1 MSITATASQVVL
13 NALAAMLE
21 GKIVF
26 TAHDVKL
33 AARKKT
39 KEDGTKETIE
49 HDEVRNIVHT
59 EYTNGE
65 FPVDYNRQDQLELS
79 NGHVAI
85 CYYPDGKVAEDH
97 ENAMYPTNSQSSP
110 VTSPASVVSQ
120 NTTSSTSAAPKTKQ
134 GGSVKDGNGFICSET
149 SKGVINIPDEIV
161 KAVTPNAGS
170 YDIQVDGGG
179 LIYKVADG
187 KGRLRIASSKL
198 GTGSKFRLEVVTN
211 TITVTQI

>member
-26 TAHDVKL
+26 TAHDVKME
-33 AARKKT
+33 ARAKT
-39 KEDGTKETIE
+39 KLAGTDEKIYHED
-49 HDEVRNIVHT
+49 VRSIVHNEFLT
-59 EYTNGE
+59 GE
-65 FPVDYNRQDQLELS
+65 FPDEYNRQDQLELA
-79 NGHVAI
+79 NGQIAI

-97 ENAMYPTNSQSSP
+97 PSAMYPTGSQASPAISPAAAVSQSA
-110 VTSPASVVSQ
+110 TI
-120 NTTSSTSAAPKTKQ
+120 TAPKAKQ
-134 GGSVKDGNGFICSET
+134 GGSVKDGNGFICTET
-149 SKGVINIPDEIV
+149 SKGVINIPDAIV

-170 YDIQVDGGG
+170 YDIQIDGGG